1 MLVELLVASLLINLL
16 GLASTAFVM
25 LVLGRYV
32 PYGVDATLVTLTIG
46 VVLAGLLE
54 FGFREARRRLAGVA
68 VSPEGTRQAGAAFA
82 ALTGIRAAL
91 LDRMP
96 AATRLEVMRGIDS
109 VERAYT
115 AVNLTGLLDVP
126 FSAVTLLVLFILS
139 PALGVVALGCGG
151 TAALITLVGERRTR
165 ARLGGLAA
173 AEAAL
178 QSLASTTATGV
189 DTVRAFN
196 AAAALRLRWDGSR
209 RAVVAAR
216 DAIAGSQGM
225 AGSATQLITA
235 LQGTAIIAIG
245 AVLCVKGELNTAQL
259 IGANILAGRALGPL
273 NRLVQ
278 LIEPLAK
285 AELALRRLAEF
296 THLPREQASGS
307 AMASYDGRLELTDL
321 AFAYPGAPVP
331 LAEHVRLSLEP
342 GSILVVRGANG
353 SGKTTFARLLVGL
366 AEPLRGQILVGG
378 VDLRQISMEWWRKQL
393 CYLPQEP
400 DFIDGSV
407 ADNIRLA
414 NPGLDEAGLNQ
425 VAALAGLKPWLD
437 ASARGFDT
445 HVAEAGRQLP
455 PGIRRRL
462 GLARALA
469 TGGKLCLLDEP
480 TEALDS
486 EGRAIVYATLGL
498 LAREGRTLVVC
509 SNDPGILR
517 GAGMML
523 DLDAK
528 PVPRLIRAEDASDH
542 A

>member
-1 MLVELLVASLLINLL
+1 LLINLL

-32 PYGVDATLVTLTIG
+32 PYGVDATLMTLTIG

-68 VSPEGTRQAGAAFA
+68 IAPEGSRHAGAAFA
-82 ALTGIRAAL
+82 ALTGIRAVL

-96 AATRLEVMRGIDS
+96 VASRLELMRGLDTI
-109 VERAYT
+109 ERAYT
-115 AVNLTGLLDVP
+115 AGNLTGLLDVP
-126 FSAVTLLVLFILS
+126 FSAITLLALFVLS
-139 PALGVVALGCGG
+139 PGLGMVALGCAG
-151 TAALITLVGERRTR
+151 AATLITLAGERRTR
-165 ARLGGLAA
+165 ARLAGLAT
-173 AEAAL
+173 AEASL
-178 QSLASTTATGV
+178 QSLASTTAAGG

-196 AAAALRLRWDGSR
+196 AVAGLRKRWDVSR

-216 DAIAGSQGM
+216 DAISGGQGL
-225 AGSATQLITA
+225 AGSATQLVTA

-278 LIEPLAK
+278 LIEPMAK
-285 AELALRRLAEF
+285 AGLALRRLADF
-296 THLPREQASGS
+296 TQLPREQTSGS
-307 AMASYDGRLELTDL
+307 AMACYDGRLELTDI
-321 AFAYPGAPVP
+321 AFAYPGAPAP
-331 LAEHVRLSLEP
+331 LAEHVAVSLDS
-342 GSILVVRGANG
+342 GSILVVSGANG

-378 VDLRQISMEWWRKQL
+378 ADLRQISMEWWRKQI

-414 NPGLDEAGLNQ
+414 NPELDEAGLNQ
-425 VAALAGLKPWLD
+425 VVALAGLKPWLD

-445 HVAEAGRQLP
+445 HIAEAGRQLP

-469 TGGKLCLLDEP
+469 TGGRLCLLDEP
-480 TEALDS
+480 TEGLDS
-486 EGRAIVYATLGL
+486 EGRAVVYATLGL

-509 SNDPGILR
+509 SNDPGIMR
-517 GAGMML
+517 GAGMRL

-528 PVPRLIRAEDASDH
+528 PVPRLTRAEDASPH

>member
-1 MLVELLVASLLINLL
+1 MLVASLLINLL

-32 PYGVDATLVTLTIG
+32 PYGVDATLVTLTVG
-46 VVLAGLLE
+46 VTAAAALE
-54 FGFREARRRLAGVA
+54 FGFREARRRLAGIV
-68 VSPEGTRQAGAAFA
+68 VGPEGSRHAGIAFSA
-82 ALTGIRAAL
+82 MTGVRAAL

-96 AATRLEVMRGIDS
+96 VAARLEVMRGLDTM
-109 VERAYT
+109 ERAYT
-115 AVNLTGLLDVP
+115 ASNLTGLLDVP
-126 FSAVTLLVLFILS
+126 FSAITLLALFVLS
-139 PALGVVALGCGG
+139 PGLGVVALACAGAS
-151 TAALITLVGERRTR
+151 AAITLVGERRAR
-165 ARLGGLAA
+165 ARLAQAAA
-173 AEAAL
+173 AEASLQAL
-178 QSLASTTATGV
+178 ATTTATGS

-196 AAAALRLRWDGSR
+196 AATRLRQRWDDSR
-209 RAVVAAR
+209 RTAVAAR
-216 DAIAGSQGM
+216 DAIANDQGL
-225 AGSATQLITA
+225 AGSAIQLVTA

-245 AVLCVKGELNTAQL
+245 AILCVKGELNTAQL

-285 AELALRRLAEF
+285 AELALRRLADF
-296 THLPREQASGS
+296 TRLPREQSSGS
-307 AMASYDGRLELTDL
+307 ALGAYDGRLELSDL
-321 AFAYPGAPVP
+321 AFAYPGAPAP
-331 LAEHVRLSLEP
+331 LAEHVTLTLDS
-342 GSILVVRGANG
+342 GGILVVRGNNG
-353 SGKTTFARLLVGL
+353 AGKTTFARLLVGL

-400 DFIDGSV
+400 DFMDGTV

-414 NPGLDEAGLNQ
+414 NPDLDDAGLNQ
-425 VAALAGLKPWLD
+425 AAGLAGLKPWLD

-445 HVAEAGRQLP
+445 PIGEAGRQLP

-480 TEALDS
+480 TEGLDS
-486 EGRAIVYATLGL
+486 EGRAVVYATLGL

-517 GAGMML
+517 GAAMVL

-528 PVPRLIRAEDASDH
+528 PIPSLTRAEDAAVH